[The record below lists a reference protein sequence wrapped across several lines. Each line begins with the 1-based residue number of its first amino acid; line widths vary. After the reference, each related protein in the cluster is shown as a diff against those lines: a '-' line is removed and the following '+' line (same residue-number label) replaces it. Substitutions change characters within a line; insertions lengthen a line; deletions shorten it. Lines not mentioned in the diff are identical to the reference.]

1 MDDNTGKGSQA
12 KILSVFVFFLAMW
25 LSLSVAQQTKLISSF
40 STSLRAVIFVVGA
53 VMSSAGFDYGCLW

>member
-1 MDDNTGKGSQA
+1 M
-12 KILSVFVFFLAMW
+12 FVFFLAMW
-25 LSLSVAQQTKLISSF
+25 LSLSVAEQTKLISSF